1 MGLKPLRN
9 NLQTDNSFFS
19 NAVSTKGGIASI
31 VTVGSGQAMDQ
42 ANAVAAYQIAQ
53 SGAVPLGILLEDVV
67 DEDLTDKSQN
77 YAKTAVQKGGKLTYA
92 YQGIVET
99 NMIASN
105 ITVAAKDIAYL
116 AGSGMLTNVNSGVIN
131 TPKVGKFLSTKDEDG
146 YAKLKI
152 EL

>member
-1 MGLKPLRN
+1 M
-9 NLQTDNSFFS
+9 TDNSFFS
-19 NAVSTKGGIASI
+19 NAVSTKGGVVSI
-31 VTVGSGQAMDQ
+31 VTVGSGQAMDSS
-42 ANAVAAYQIAQ
+42 AAVAAYQTAQ
-53 SGAVPLGILLEDVV
+53 SGAVPLGILMQDVV
-67 DEDLTDKSQN
+67 NEDLTDKSQN
-77 YAKTAVQKGGKLTYA
+77 FYKTTVQLGGKLTYA